1 MHWSSLF
8 IGTPFVEF
16 GRDRTGCDC
25 WGLARLVYAEALN
38 IELPSYSGRYAS
50 AEEHAEISALIMD
63 AAHSPVWRRI
73 DDSPS
78 EFDIAVFRRG
88 RMDTHVGIIVAQG
101 LMLHMAQDDCAKI
114 ERYDQAAWK
123 NRLTGIYRHF
133 KMTSKVAQ

>member
-1 MHWSSLF
+1 MHWSAEF
-8 IGTPFVEF
+8 IGTPFAEF

-38 IELPSYSGRYAS
+38 INLPSYSGQYAS
-50 AEEHAEISALIMD
+50 AQEHAEISALITD
-63 AAHSPVWRRI
+63 AAHSPVWMLV
-73 DDSPS
+73 DASPD

-88 RMDTHVGIIVAQG
+88 RMDTHVGIIVAPG
-101 LMLHMAQDDCAKI
+101 LMLHMAQEDCAKI

-133 KMTSKVAQ
+133 KRASKVA

>member
-1 MHWSSLF
+1 MHWSAEF

-25 WGLARLVYAEALN
+25 WGLARLVYAEALG
-38 IELPSYSGRYAS
+38 IDLPSYSGQYAS
-50 AEEHAEISALIMD
+50 AEEHAEISALILD
-63 AAHSPVWRRI
+63 AALSPVWMLV
-73 DDSPS
+73 DGSPE

-88 RMDTHVGIIVAQG
+88 RMDTHVGIIVAPG
-101 LMLHMAQDDCAKI
+101 LMLHMAQEDCAKI

-133 KMTSKVAQ
+133 KRASKVA